1 MKKLIIILS
10 VFTILV
16 ISGCSTINK
25 TACDLTSGNVGLDC
39 SLASQYL

>member
-1 MKKLIIILS
+1 MKRLIILS
-10 VFTILV
+10 ILGV
-16 ISGCSTINK
+16 LFLSGCSTINK